1 MNTAHNYASGSKL
14 QAQIKQILNAPE
26 LQNIVN
32 ILMNWLQSGE
42 LSISYY
48 HFILICDILQS
59 IGIKINTDDIGFQY
73 VAAYLI
79 LPKAEDIMNMS
90 IVISSYE
97 TNQKI
102 SEIIY
107 SAVRD
112 SLVSLDML
120 NTDLFTSS

>member
-1 MNTAHNYASGSKL
+1 
-14 QAQIKQILNAPE
+14 
-26 LQNIVN
+26 
-32 ILMNWLQSGE
+32 MNWLQSGE